1 LQALLNAMKILVSI
15 VFLTYS
21 SWSDY
26 RTREVSNRVWLLYGP
41 VALIL
46 SLTEFVFYEPSRL
59 PFFGLS
65 FGLTTFIAFVLF
77 YSGGFGGA
85 DSKALMCIALALPF
99 IPEIA
104 FVPLFSSGISPLSQI
119 LFPLTVFSNGILLAA
134 ASAVY
139 LLLYNIVWH
148 IRNKRKLF
156 EGSLSNE
163 SFGKKILVL
172 ITGYRTSVAKIE
184 EKWHIYPM
192 EKIIDENEVPVR
204 RKLVIMPKDEGRT
217 KIVSHL
223 SNAVKAGKING
234 YVWATPGLPLLIFL
248 TIGLIL
254 ALVFGD
260 IVWLFITHI
269 LS

>member
-1 LQALLNAMKILVSI
+1 
-15 VFLTYS
+15 
-21 SWSDY
+21 
-26 RTREVSNRVWLLYGP
+26 VSNRVWLIYGP

-46 SLTEFVFYEPSRL
+46 SFAEFVLYEPSRL

-65 FGLTTFIAFVLF
+65 FGLTAVSAFVLF

-99 IPEIA
+99 FPEITS
-104 FVPLFSSGISPLSQI
+104 VPLFSSGISPLSQI
-119 LFPLTVFSNGILLAA
+119 LFPLIVFSNGVLLAA

-139 LLLYNIVWH
+139 LFFYNIFWH

-163 SFGKKILVL
+163 SFGKKVLVL
-172 ITGYRTSVAKIE
+172 ITGYKAPIAKIE

-192 EKIIDENEVPVR
+192 EKIVDENETPIR
-204 RKLVIMPKDEGRT
+204 REIVIVPKDEGRT
-217 KIVSHL
+217 EIVSRL

-248 TIGLIL
+248 TIGLML

-269 LS
+269 LG

>member
-1 LQALLNAMKILVSI
+1 MKILVSL

-26 RTREVSNRVWLLYGP
+26 RTREVSNSVWLLYGP

-46 SLTEFVFYEPSRL
+46 SLAEFLFYVPSRL

-85 DSKALMCIALALPF
+85 DSKALICIALALPF
-99 IPEIA
+99 IPEIT
-104 FVPLFSSGISPLSQI
+104 FFPLFSMGISPLSQI
-119 LFPLTVFSNGILLAA
+119 LFPLTVFSNGVLLAA

-139 LLLYNIVWH
+139 LFFYNIVWQ

-163 SFGKKILVL
+163 SYGKKILVL
-172 ITGYRTSVAKIE
+172 ITGYKTSVAKIE

-192 EKIIDENEVPVR
+192 EKIVDENETPIKR
-204 RKLVIMPKDEGRT
+204 NFVILPKDEGRT
-217 KIVSHL
+217 EIVDRL

-260 IVWLFITHI
+260 IVWLFITYI
-269 LS
+269 LG

>member
-1 LQALLNAMKILVSI
+1 MQALLSAMKILVSI

-46 SLTEFVFYEPSRL
+46 SLAEFVFYEPSRL

-77 YSGGFGGA
+77 HSGGFGGA

-99 IPEIA
+99 IPEIT
-104 FVPLFSSGISPLSQI
+104 FVPLLSSGISPLSQI
-119 LFPLTVFSNGILLAA
+119 FFPLTVFSNGVLLAS

-139 LLLYNIVWH
+139 LFSYNIVWH

-156 EGSLSNE
+156 EGSLSHE

-172 ITGYRTSVAKIE
+172 ITGYKTSIAKIE

-192 EKIIDENEVPVR
+192 EKIVDENETPIK
-204 RKLVIMPKDEGRT
+204 RKFVILPKDEGRT
-217 KIVSHL
+217 KIVDRL
-223 SNAVKAGKING
+223 YNAVKAGKING
-234 YVWATPGLPLLIFL
+234 YLWATPGLPLLIFL

-269 LS
+269 LG

>member
-1 LQALLNAMKILVSI
+1 LQALLSAMKILVSL

-41 VALIL
+41 AALIL
-46 SLTEFVFYEPSRL
+46 SLAEFVLYEPSRL

-65 FGLTTFIAFVLF
+65 FGLTAFIAFVLF

-99 IPEIA
+99 IPEITS
-104 FVPLFSSGISPLSQI
+104 VPLLSSGISPLSQI
-119 LFPLTVFSNGILLAA
+119 FFPLTVFSNGVLLAA
-134 ASAVY
+134 ASALY
-139 LLLYNIVWH
+139 LFFYNIIWH
-148 IRNKRKLF
+148 IRNKQKLF
-156 EGSLSNE
+156 EGSLSHE

-172 ITGYRTSVAKIE
+172 ITGYRAPIAKIE
-184 EKWHIYPM
+184 EKWHVYPM
-192 EKIIDENEVPVR
+192 EKIVDETETPIKRKFVIVP
-204 RKLVIMPKDEGRT
+204 KEEGRT
-217 KIVSHL
+217 EIMSHL
-223 SNAVKAGKING
+223 SNAVKSGKING
-234 YVWATPGLPLLIFL
+234 HVWATPGLPLLIFL

-269 LS
+269 LG

>member
-1 LQALLNAMKILVSI
+1 LQALLSAMKILVSI

-46 SLTEFVFYEPSRL
+46 SLAEFVLYEPSRL

-65 FGLTTFIAFVLF
+65 FGLTAFIAFVLF

-99 IPEIA
+99 IPEIT
-104 FVPLFSSGISPLSQI
+104 FIPLFASGISPLSQI
-119 LFPLTVFSNGILLAA
+119 LFPLTVFSNGVLLAA
-134 ASAVY
+134 ASALY
-139 LLLYNIVWH
+139 LFFYNIVWH

-172 ITGYRTSVAKIE
+172 ITGYRTSIAKIE

-192 EKIIDENEVPVR
+192 EKVVDENEDPPKR
-204 RKLVIMPKDEGRT
+204 NLVIMPKDEGRT
-217 KIVSHL
+217 EIVSHL
-223 SNAVKAGKING
+223 SNAVKAGKINDC
-234 YVWATPGLPLLIFL
+234 VWATPGLPLLIFL
-248 TIGLIL
+248 TVGLIL

-269 LS
+269 LG